1 MARKRGDGLQPIGML
16 IETSCMKHGT
26 GGLMMYKKEID
37 AEKDITDENV
47 CLKKENTT
55 MQEIIKNK
63 EIEIARL
70 RERIRFQEGQI
81 DAYQY
86 CMNCRRG
93 L

>member
-1 MARKRGDGLQPIGML
+1 
-16 IETSCMKHGT
+16 
-26 GGLMMYKKEID
+26 MYKKEID